1 MKRQPLPFSVNRND
15 ARSLVDQVAD
25 GMRQAI
31 VSGHW
36 RVGDELPST
45 RELVPLL
52 GVSHI
57 VTRAALAR
65 LADEGYVL
73 TRHGL
78 HPTVRDRAAK
88 QWLGHVVFA
97 CPEGDENYAQTVIAG
112 VLRDRLSEDGYRF
125 TQACLPQ
132 TSPQRY
138 DFSHLEAA
146 LSQSTDLV
154 VTMFARRHILAHLA
168 RRGVPYAVFGEF
180 EKAPTTAVGGTWL
193 NFNLAAGDFAAA
205 CAKRGVREVVEFCC
219 YAECD
224 AEAALRN
231 VGIGVRRIR
240 VRPDESEGAL
250 VGVVRCGMEVFG
262 RLIERKRLSRDT
274 VYFFADNYLARGA
287 LMALSYAGLR
297 SPEDVRVATFA
308 NRRLGPIYPRAL
320 SRMEFD
326 VHHAGG
332 VLADAVLNYLGTG
345 RYPSGSVV
353 GPVWVDGETM
363 GGECRQRLSQDHER
377 FFHKPTNTRRIRD
390 EH

>member
-1 MKRQPLPFSVNRND
+1 MARAAAFRRGPFPARAEQGPGDRSGGGMREGKVPHAFRHRLETFSPCVCGRFSAVRGARPGKKRDKPACPDPLTWVCIVCIVRGVFRNKRMKTQPLPFSVNRND

-112 VLRDRLSEDGYRF
+112 VLRDRLSEAGYRF

-154 VTMFARRHILAHLA
+154 VTMFARRHILAHLGCAGIA
-168 RRGVPYAVFGEF
+168 RGNIQLSEPG
-180 EKAPTTAVGGTWL
+180 
-193 NFNLAAGDFAAA
+193 
-205 CAKRGVREVVEFCC
+205 
-219 YAECD
+219 
-224 AEAALRN
+224 ALRN
-231 VGIGVRRIR
+231 L
-240 VRPDESEGAL
+240 P
-250 VGVVRCGMEVFG
+250 C
-262 RLIERKRLSRDT
+262 K
-274 VYFFADNYLARGA
+274 
-287 LMALSYAGLR
+287 
-297 SPEDVRVATFA
+297 
-308 NRRLGPIYPRAL
+308 
-320 SRMEFD
+320 
-326 VHHAGG
+326 G
-332 VLADAVLNYLGTG
+332 VLTAAAA
-345 RYPSGSVV
+345 
-353 GPVWVDGETM
+353 
-363 GGECRQRLSQDHER
+363 
-377 FFHKPTNTRRIRD
+377 K
-390 EH
+390 